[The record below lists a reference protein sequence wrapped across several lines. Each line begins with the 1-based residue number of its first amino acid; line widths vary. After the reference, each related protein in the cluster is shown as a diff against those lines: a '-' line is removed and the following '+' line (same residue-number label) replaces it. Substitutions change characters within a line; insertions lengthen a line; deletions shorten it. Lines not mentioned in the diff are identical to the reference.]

1 MLNRIHE
8 DGLMSHMPFLT
19 MGPPACA
26 VPGTA
31 DRDGERVLFFCRA
44 DDKRVWKAHYV
55 AGDDPV
61 MRLET
66 GLDDDVCECSP
77 TAWCDETGWHVSFIA
92 GGKPENPLFH
102 LFRMDGPALD
112 RLSAPVAMLPART
125 GFVYRNRLV
134 YGDPEDL
141 VHVREPAGD
150 AVIELPGATLYR
162 VAYRADLPER
172 LLVTGQWMKDEEF
185 FTLEYDLVTS
195 RQHFIECDGVPA
207 YKCTVHGRTVVYAE
221 RTGENFESR
230 RLKEADTVNVRP
242 ANAAVRRQPEP
253 VAPPD
258 SAPAAKKCG
267 CKTRTVT
274 SALPA
279 PTRPS
284 CLECVEKHLGA
295 AYVLLAETADGYAH
309 RLRAIGHFHEAED
322 ESQEWPAL
330 HAAIRA
336 ARKAYQ
342 TEGTAPDW
350 EAFGKLV
357 QEVRDAR

>member
-19 MGPPACA
+19 TGP
-26 VPGTA
+26 
-31 DRDGERVLFFCRA
+31 DGERVLFFCRA
-44 DDKRVWKAHYV
+44 DERRVWKAHYI
-55 AGDDPV
+55 AGYEPI
-61 MRLET
+61 MRIET
-66 GLDDDVCECSP
+66 GLDEEVCECSP
-77 TAWCDETGWHVSFIA
+77 SAWHDETGWHVSFIA
-92 GGKPENPLFH
+92 GGKPEDPLFH

-112 RLSAPVAMLPART
+112 RLSAPVTMLPART
-125 GFVYRNRLV
+125 GFVYRDRLV

-141 VHVREPAGD
+141 VHMREPAGD

-172 LLVTGQWMKDEEF
+172 LLVTGQWLKDEEF
-185 FTLEYDLVTS
+185 FTLEYDLATG

-221 RTGENFESR
+221 RIGENFESR
-230 RLKEADTVNVRP
+230 RLTEAESVHVRP

-253 VAPPD
+253 VTPTG
-258 SAPAAKKCG
+258 SAPTAKRCG
-267 CKTRTVT
+267 CKARNAAVQA
-274 SALPA
+274 SA

-295 AYVLLAETADGYAH
+295 ACVLLAETADGYAH
-309 RLRAIGHFHEAED
+309 RLRAIGHLHEAED

-330 HAAIRA
+330 HTAIRA
-336 ARKAYQ
+336 ARKTYQ
-342 TEGTAPDW
+342 TEGTIPDW
-350 EAFGKLV
+350 DALGKLV

>member
-1 MLNRIHE
+1 MLNRIHKE
-8 DGLMSHMPFLT
+8 GIMTHMPFLT
-19 MGPPACA
+19 TGP
-26 VPGTA
+26 
-31 DRDGERVLFFCRA
+31 DGERVLFFCRA
-44 DDKRVWKAHYV
+44 DEKRIWKAHYV
-55 AGDDPV
+55 MGNGPV

-77 TAWCDETGWHVSFIA
+77 TAWCDESGWHVSFIA

-102 LFRMDGPALD
+102 LFRMDGPALEW
-112 RLSAPVAMLPART
+112 LSAPVAMLPART
-125 GFVYRNRLV
+125 GFVYRDRLV

-150 AVIELPGATLYR
+150 ACIELPGATLYR

-172 LLVTGQWMKDEEF
+172 LLVTGQWAEGDLPARSAQAGEF
-185 FTLEYDLVTS
+185 FTLEYDLVTG

-207 YKCTVHGRTVVYAE
+207 YKCTVLGRTVIYAE
-221 RTGENFESR
+221 RIGENFESR
-230 RLKEADTVNVRP
+230 RLKEAEAVNVRP
-242 ANAAVRRQPEP
+242 ANAAVRRLPEP
-253 VAPPD
+253 VAAID

-267 CKTRTVT
+267 CKAK
-274 SALPA
+274 SAVVQTTA

-295 AYVLLAETADGYAH
+295 VYVLLAETADGYAH

-322 ESQEWPAL
+322 ESQAWPAL
-330 HAAIRA
+330 HTAIRS
-336 ARKAYQ
+336 ARKVYQ
-342 TEGTAPDW
+342 TDGRMPEW
-350 EAFGKLV
+350 EALGKLV